1 MALFMFRG
9 VYFVLLAYTDD
20 GSVLSTVDDQLPV
33 IEVDDNY
40 PASLAT
46 DFQWLQKVACTWE
59 DVPMLQK
66 EASKASSSSSAHL
79 RNKLMAAVDAMQSA
93 VGVKDLG
100 LLHYELIRD
109 AQNCVMFVA
118 VNHMTE
124 CRSTPSVSLRWTKL
138 TKLYK
143 RQVMN
148 NEDTSDGM
156 KQIMTTM
163 PSLFDFNKNRQTTV
177 SPGLYLC
184 YLKLEASV
192 DLLQVVVPFQTPNIL
207 PHIKLRDNPNVSKDE
222 WLFLKNGEKGLDM
235 KLSLGG
241 AEFQQL
247 VYDKARHLL
256 KSVFDLSDADMD
268 DHHVYTAE
276 VLEISPDVSVILLL
290 PPSDRL
296 CTVPGHMKA
305 TLINEYANFITL
317 PLPMFEMIQWQAYQ
331 TESTRIYCRA
341 SAILEIEQ
349 LLVQH
354 CSREAFSEDEIKDA
368 KAQQEHILG
377 YQKNIEDVW
386 KGMRWVAEAVQFGRD
401 CQAATVC
408 SLSSLKERASCAGEH
423 GHRTKRKL
431 PCLDGL
437 GSPELGELR
446 VYPAYDPALNPNTS
460 VKLQVHQDASAADI
474 VQAVVERLSQDK
486 ISELSQCDYRQF
498 CLVAVI
504 GSSERWLRGDF
515 CPLQLQNPWTKGR
528 LLVKKESQRNS
539 DGKQSTLV

>member
-1 MALFMFRG
+1 MKGYGPACLASPRCLAPSSWRDVDYVSSRVQGKVETLCDLFEDMCQVRDLEDIPRVISPAKPPLEITSKRVQKTLSRIFKSSAKFVKSIKRG

-317 PLPMFEMIQWQAYQ
+317 PLPMFEMS
-331 TESTRIYCRA
+331 E
-341 SAILEIEQ
+341 
-349 LLVQH
+349 LLVL
-354 CSREAFSEDEIKDA
+354 F
-368 KAQQEHILG
+368 
-377 YQKNIEDVW
+377 
-386 KGMRWVAEAVQFGRD
+386 
-401 CQAATVC
+401 
-408 SLSSLKERASCAGEH
+408 
-423 GHRTKRKL
+423 
-431 PCLDGL
+431 
-437 GSPELGELR
+437 
-446 VYPAYDPALNPNTS
+446 
-460 VKLQVHQDASAADI
+460 
-474 VQAVVERLSQDK
+474 
-486 ISELSQCDYRQF
+486 
-498 CLVAVI
+498 
-504 GSSERWLRGDF
+504 
-515 CPLQLQNPWTKGR
+515 
-528 LLVKKESQRNS
+528 
-539 DGKQSTLV
+539 TLVCKHISRKPCGLIDLHMKRRLDRQYRHTMRMCNCVS